1 MGSITFEPW
10 KRLWKSWAPG
20 KCKTFVWLAIRNR
33 CWTADRLEKRG
44 LQHPERCVLCDQEEE
59 TIQHILTSCVFAR
72 QFWHTILQQ
81 LALATLTPTRSSSF
95 ADWWKKAKKRLQK
108 HLRKGFNSFCI
119 LGAWIIWKHRN
130 ACVFDGVAPNLQQAV
145 QAFKD
150 EVCTWQFAG
159 AKGLATL
166 YLERGVVQG

>member
-1 MGSITFEPW
+1 M
-10 KRLWKSWAPG
+10 
-20 KCKTFVWLAIRNR
+20 C
-33 CWTADRLEKRG
+33 
-44 LQHPERCVLCDQEEE
+44 HPAAASF
-59 TIQHILTSCVFAR
+59 TN
-72 QFWHTILQQ
+72 
-81 LALATLTPTRSSSF
+81 LTPTRSLSF
-95 ADWWKKAKKRLQK
+95 ADWWKKAEKKLQK

-150 EVCTWQFAG
+150 EASAWQFAG

-166 YLERGVVQG
+166 YSSWEWSRGRELGGFVGLVLPWSYP